1 MPTDSNSEMSS
12 LRTQMFIQLIA
23 LLVIALCLTAYLYR
37 QASLEGKQITQSL
50 RIING
55 YKKQEPKIID
65 VLNQLVAYGQKH
77 PDFSQAVLKKY
88 GGGTDAAAK

>member
-1 MPTDSNSEMSS
+1 MPSDSPSEISS
-12 LRTQMFIQLIA
+12 LRTQMFIQLVA
-23 LLVIALCLTAYLYR
+23 LVIVALCLTAYLYR

-55 YKKQEPKIID
+55 YKQQEPKIIE

-77 PDFSQAVLKKY
+77 PDFSRAVLKKY
-88 GGGTDAAAK
+88 GVGTDVAAK